1 MKKFVAIIDL
11 NKRIEP
17 QMKKFRCRCN
27 KHYTMYIKQ
36 LEIRHKVIEIQQMRN
51 EMNAQFSTLYLIY
64 HKYDNNDM
72 LYTQIMIGL

>member
-17 QMKKFRCRCN
+17 QMKKFRCRYN

-51 EMNAQFSTLYLIY
+51 DMGAQFSTLYLIY
-64 HKYDNNDM
+64 NKYENNDM
-72 LYTQIMIGL
+72 IYTQFMIGL